1 MKLKKMIVPHVL
13 NVSDPLNGT
22 PSYEKEFNSFADSL
36 NWAFR
41 HTEGTAHLKVYMKVE
56 DGDLKGRL
64 QVADICLFGIDES
77 MVEEYKKSLLDE
89 ENE

>member
-1 MKLKKMIVPHVL
+1 MKKKKEIVPHVL

-22 PSYEKEFNSFADSL
+22 PSYEKEFNSFADTL

-41 HTEGTAHLKVYMKVE
+41 HTEGTAHLKVYMQVE
-56 DGDLKGRL
+56 NGTEKARL
-64 QVADICLFGIDES
+64 QVADICLFGLDES
-77 MVEEYKKSLLDE
+77 MVEEYRKMLLDA